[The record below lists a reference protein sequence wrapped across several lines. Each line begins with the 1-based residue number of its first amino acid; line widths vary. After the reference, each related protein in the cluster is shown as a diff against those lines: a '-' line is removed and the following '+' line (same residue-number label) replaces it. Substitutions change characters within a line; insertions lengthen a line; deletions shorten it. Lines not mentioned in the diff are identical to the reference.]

1 MKHKTFGKVAVCVA
15 ALTFLG
21 GCSLYQSAVDYFRA
35 DSEGKCPDL
44 MILAEGATLPAFD
57 PAKAD
62 GDPSGLVYTVT
73 MTDVT
78 SSCSYRKKKNKTSS
92 DFVVTFK
99 ASRAGGGDAAV
110 YKVPYFLAVTINGKV
125 VKKTMYSQEIA
136 FEAGASHAEEEVDL
150 DDIETWAAM
159 TRQPADY
166 HYVVGFQLTR
176 AQLDYVKKMG
186 RFGP

>member
-1 MKHKTFGKVAVCVA
+1 
-15 ALTFLG
+15 LTFLG
-21 GCSLYQSAVDYFRA
+21 GCSLYQSVMDYFRA
-35 DSEGKCPDL
+35 DAEGRCPDL
-44 MILAEGATLPAFD
+44 MILEEGAILPAFD

-73 MTDVT
+73 MADVN
-78 SSCSYRKKKNKTSS
+78 SNCSYRKKKNKTSS

-99 ASRAGGGDAAV
+99 ASRAGGGAAV
-110 YKVPYFLAVTINGKV
+110 VYRVPYFLAVTINGKV

-136 FEAGASHAEEEVDL
+136 FDAGASHAEAKVDL
-150 DDIETWAAM
+150 DDVETWAAT

-176 AQLDYVKKMG
+176 AQMDYVRKMG
-186 RFGP
+186 RFEP